1 MVSGGAAHQW
11 KCSSLRASMP
21 GGTTDQS
28 SSETRSHLDEA
39 WLRDLVE
46 TLSSIH
52 RPTASVGERRAA
64 EWLLAKLR
72 DTGASGEIELHRA
85 HGTFWWP
92 LGLAAAGALGAGVLA
107 LRGRRILAGA
117 LAAAIGAAAFDD
129 LPPGQRRFRELLPQ
143 RTATTVVTEM
153 GPPDAERTVVL
164 VAHHDA
170 AHPGLVY
177 HPAIPE
183 LVFGQ
188 APWLINR
195 VDTSPPLLAPVVVIP
210 ALIGAG
216 TATGNDS
223 LVKAGMALAVVSGA
237 ALADIGRRET
247 VPGANDNATG
257 VAVLV
262 AIARALAAAPMRN
275 VRVMLVSTSE
285 EALCEG
291 MQVFARRHFA
301 ELPRESTFFLSIDT
315 VGSPHL
321 LVLRGEGMIRMRE
334 YPARSLALLDGLA
347 GELEISLFPNL
358 RLRNAT
364 DGIYPLA
371 AGYECASLCS
381 CTDLKQPANYHWP
394 TDVPEN
400 VDCGTVADAVRLT
413 EAVLRRLD
421 ERWF

>member
-1 MVSGGAAHQW
+1 MADAMQQPSTE
-11 KCSSLRASMP
+11 ASA
-21 GGTTDQS
+21 
-28 SSETRSHLDEA
+28 HLDEQ

-46 TLSSIH
+46 TLCSIH
-52 RPTASVGERRAA
+52 RPTASQGERRAA

-72 DTGASGEIELHRA
+72 DHGARGEIELDKA

-92 LGLAAAGALGAGVLA
+92 LGLAAGGAMLAGIAT
-107 LRGRRILAGA
+107 LRGRRALGA
-117 LAAAIGAAAFDD
+117 VLAAAIGAAALDD
-129 LPPGQRRFRELLPQ
+129 LPPGERRFRRLLPQ
-143 RTATTVVTEM
+143 RTATTVVTEL
-153 GPPDAERTVVL
+153 GPADAERTVVL

-170 AHPGLVY
+170 AHAGLVY
-177 HPAIPE
+177 HPAIPDF
-183 LVFGQ
+183 VFGR
-188 APWLINR
+188 APWLLER
-195 VDTSPPLLAPVVVIP
+195 TDTSPPLMAPAVAIP

-216 TATGNDS
+216 AVTGRRG
-223 LVKAGMALAVVSGA
+223 LVKAGMTMAAVSGA
-237 ALADIGRRET
+237 ALADIGSRET
-247 VPGANDNATG
+247 VTGANDNATG

-262 AIARALAAAPMRN
+262 AIARALAERPTEN

-291 MQVFARRHFA
+291 MQAFARRHFA
-301 ELPRESTFFLSIDT
+301 ELPHESTFFLSVDT
-315 VGSPHL
+315 LGSPHL

-334 YPARSLALLDGLA
+334 YPARSLALLDELA
-347 GELEISLFPNL
+347 DELEIDLFPNL

-364 DGIYPLA
+364 DGIFPLA

-400 VDCGTVADAVRLT
+400 VDYGTLADAVRLT
-413 EAVLRRLD
+413 ESLVRRLD

>member
-1 MVSGGAAHQW
+1 MPSGATQR
-11 KCSSLRASMP
+11 SLDEVP
-21 GGTTDQS
+21 
-28 SSETRSHLDEA
+28 HLDQE

-52 RPTASVGERRAA
+52 RPTASLGERRAA
-64 EWLLAKLR
+64 EWLLGKLR
-72 DTGASGEIELHRA
+72 DHGASGEIQLHKA

-92 LGLAAAGALGAGVLA
+92 LGLAAAGALASGVLA
-107 LRGRRILAGA
+107 LRGRRVLAGA

-129 LPPGQRRFRELLPQ
+129 LPPGGRRFRRVLPQ
-143 RTATTVVTEM
+143 LTGTTVVTEM

-170 AHPGLVY
+170 AHAGLVY
-177 HPAIPE
+177 HPAIPQ

-188 APWLINR
+188 APWLIQR

-210 ALIGAG
+210 ALIGARA
-216 TATGNDS
+216 ATGNDS
-223 LVKAGMALAVVSGA
+223 LVKAAMPLAAVSGA
-237 ALADIGRRET
+237 ALADIGRRGT

-257 VAVLV
+257 IAVLV
-262 AIARALAAAPMRN
+262 AIARALAEAPTRK

-291 MQVFARRHFA
+291 MQVFAQRHFGD
-301 ELPRESTFFLSIDT
+301 LPHDSTFFLSIDT

-334 YPARSLALLDGLA
+334 YPARSLELLDGLA
-347 GELEISLFPNL
+347 DELGIDLFPNL

-364 DGIYPLA
+364 DGISPLA

-394 TDVPEN
+394 TDTPEN
-400 VDCGTVADAVRLT
+400 VDYGTVSDAVRLT
-413 EAVLRRLD
+413 EAMVRRLD
-421 ERWF
+421 ERWL

>member
-1 MVSGGAAHQW
+1 MEAGATQRPLDA
-11 KCSSLRASMP
+11 ASHP
-21 GGTTDQS
+21 DQ
-28 SSETRSHLDEA
+28 A

-46 TLSSIH
+46 TLCSIH
-52 RPTASVGERRAA
+52 RPTASRGERRAA

-72 DTGASGEIELHRA
+72 DAGAHGEIELDRV

-92 LGLAAAGALGAGVLA
+92 LGIAASAGLIAGLAALRGHRRLGAAIAAAAGVAAL
-107 LRGRRILAGA
+107 
-117 LAAAIGAAAFDD
+117 DD
-129 LPPGQRRFRELLPQ
+129 LPPGERRLRRLLPQ
-143 RTATTVVTEM
+143 RTGTTVVAEN
-153 GPPDAERTVVL
+153 GPADAERTVVL

-170 AHPGLVY
+170 AHAGLVY

-183 LVFGQ
+183 FVFGR
-188 APWLINR
+188 APWLIQR
-195 VDTSPPLLAPVVVIP
+195 VDTSPPLFAPVVAIP
-210 ALIGAG
+210 ALVAGGAVV
-216 TATGNDS
+216 DKPR
-223 LVKAGMALAVVSGA
+223 LVKAGA
-237 ALADIGRRET
+237 ALAAASLAELIDIGCRET

-257 VAVLV
+257 VAVLI
-262 AIARALAAAPMRN
+262 AIARALAERPTQS

-291 MQVFARRHFA
+291 MLAFARRHFA

-315 VGSPHL
+315 VGSPRL

-347 GELEISLFPNL
+347 EDLGIELFPNL

-371 AGYECASLCS
+371 TGYECASLCS

-394 TDVPEN
+394 TDVPEK
-400 VDCGTVADAVRLT
+400 VDYGTVADAVRLT
-413 EAVLRRLD
+413 EALVRRLD
-421 ERWF
+421 QEWL

>member
-1 MVSGGAAHQW
+1 MEA
-11 KCSSLRASMP
+11 RA
-21 GGTTDQS
+21 TQ
-28 SSETRSHLDEA
+28 RSDLAPHLDQA

-46 TLSSIH
+46 TLCSIH

-64 EWLLAKLR
+64 EWLLARLR
-72 DTGASGEIELHRA
+72 EQGAHGEVELQRA
-85 HGTFWWP
+85 HGTYWWP
-92 LGLAAAGALGAGVLA
+92 LGLAAAGGIAAGLA
-107 LRGRRILAGA
+107 TLRGHRVLGGT
-117 LAAAIGAAAFDD
+117 LAALIGAAALDD
-129 LPPGQRRFRELLPQ
+129 LPPGERRFRRVLPQ

-153 GPPDAERTVVL
+153 GPADAARTVVL

-170 AHPGLVY
+170 AHSGLIY
-177 HPAIPE
+177 HPAIPK

-188 APWLINR
+188 APWLLER
-195 VDTSPPLLAPVVVIP
+195 SDTSPPLMAPAVVVP

-216 TATGNDS
+216 AVTGNRG
-223 LVKAGMALAVVSGA
+223 LVKAGTALTA
-237 ALADIGRRET
+237 ASVALLAEIGFRET
-247 VPGANDNATG
+247 VTGANDNATG

-262 AIARALAAAPMRN
+262 AIARALAEVPTRN

-291 MQVFARRHFA
+291 MQVFAERHFA
-301 ELPRESTFFLSIDT
+301 GLPHETTFFLSIDT

-334 YPARSLALLDGLA
+334 YPARSLELLDGLA
-347 GELEISLFPNL
+347 GDLEIGLFPNL

-381 CTDLKQPANYHWP
+381 CTDLKQPANYHWR

-400 VDCGTVADAVRLT
+400 VDYGTVADAVRLT
-413 EAVLRRLD
+413 EAVVRRLD
-421 ERWF
+421 EEWL